1 MDYAKYIEA
10 FNTGDDAAL
19 VRDFFTP
26 DVVFQSGPR
35 IVRGADELLKFL
47 NWAHDGIRE
56 LIRAQVVLRDEH
68 HLFAEIDMDFVATA
82 DRPDFTFGALKKGE
96 RTTVKFFAMY
106 YLRDGKVAQLKTG
119 RWDPKLGVTAAG
131 APAHAV
137 LGLGTAPDHADSH
150 QRASIS
156 PSVKASGGAG
166 SEPVPRLGGSPEQ
179 RQAFMDYTRA
189 FSNADFERFSRHYT
203 DDACCQLASLT
214 LEGKQGIVGFY
225 REMFKTVRESLTL
238 HQLVADDNGLAADI
252 TSRFTAIADAP
263 GFVVA
268 PLKKGEFVEVHVFVY
283 YTLRD
288 GRIANIRVARA
299 GPPSSPRRA

>member
-35 IVRGADELLKFL
+35 ILRGADELLKFL

-68 HLFAEIDMDFVATA
+68 HLFAEIDMDFVASA

-96 RTTVKFFAMY
+96 RTTVKFFALY

-119 RWDPKLGVTAAG
+119 RWDPKLGVSASG
-131 APAHAV
+131 APAHLA
-137 LGLGTAPDHADSH
+137 LGLEAAADNADSR
-150 QRASIS
+150 QRASVS
-156 PSVKASGGAG
+156 PSATPSSGG
-166 SEPVPRLGGSPEQ
+166 EPVPRLGGSAEQ

-203 DDACCQLASLT
+203 DDACCQLASIR

-225 REMFKTVRESLTL
+225 REMFQTVRESLTL

-252 TSRFTAIADAP
+252 TSRFTAIEDAP

-288 GRIANIRVARA
+288 GKIANIRVARA
-299 GPPSSPRRA
+299 GPPSAPRRA

>member
-10 FNTGDDAAL
+10 FNAGDDAAL
-19 VRDFFTP
+19 VRNFFTP
-26 DVVFQSGPR
+26 DVVFQSGAR
-35 IVRGADELLKFL
+35 VVRGADELLKFL
-47 NWAHDGIRE
+47 NWAHEGIRE
-56 LIRAQVVLRDEH
+56 LIRAQVVLRDAS

-96 RTTVKFFAMY
+96 RTTVKFFALY

-119 RWDPKLGVTAAG
+119 RWDPQLGVTAAG
-131 APAHAV
+131 APAHAC
-137 LGLGTAPDHADSH
+137 LGLAT
-150 QRASIS
+150 S
-156 PSVKASGGAG
+156 PHSEPSAAAR
-166 SEPVPRLGGSPEQ
+166 SEPVPRLGGSAEQ
-179 RQAFMDYTRA
+179 RQAFMNYTRA

-203 DDACCQLASLT
+203 EDACCQLASLT
-214 LEGKQGIVGFY
+214 LERKEGIVNFY

-268 PLKKGEFVEVHVFVY
+268 PLKQGEFVEVHVFVY

-288 GRIANIRVARA
+288 GKISNIRVARA
-299 GPPSSPRRA
+299 GPPSAPRRA

>member
-26 DVVFQSGPR
+26 DCLFQSGPR
-35 IVRGADELLKFL
+35 RLQGADELLKFL

-56 LIRAQVVLRDEH
+56 LIRAQLVLRDENH
-68 HLFAEIDMDFVATA
+68 IFAEVDMDFLATK

-96 RTTVKFFAMY
+96 HTTVKFFAVY

-119 RWDPKLGVTAAG
+119 RWDPKIGVTA
-131 APAHAV
+131 
-137 LGLGTAPDHADSH
+137 
-150 QRASIS
+150 S
-156 PSVKASGGAG
+156 PLAAG
-166 SEPVPRLGGSPEQ
+166 SQPAAGVTSSAARSADQGHAARRLGGSPEQ
-179 RQAFMDYTRA
+179 RQAFLEYTRA
-189 FSNADFERFSRHYT
+189 FSNADFERFSQHYT
-203 DDACCQLASLT
+203 DDVRCQLASLV
-214 LEGKQGIVGFY
+214 LEGKQGIVNFY
-225 REMFKTVRESLTL
+225 REMFKTVRENLTL
-238 HQLVADDNGLAADI
+238 HRLVADDGGLAADI

-263 GFVVA
+263 DFVVA

-288 GRIANIRVARA
+288 GKIADIRVARA
-299 GPPSSPRRA
+299 GPPSTPRRA